1 MKSSGRHIIVRSWRI
16 IMMVNNIVIIIIGV
30 RNRSRTRIIVRAQF
44 GMLNRKILTGFGSC
58 RDNDSDTDGVRD
70 RAIDKASASYL
81 GNAISVLNI
90 IWYY

>member
-1 MKSSGRHIIVRSWRI
+1 MKISGRHIIVRYWCI

>member
-1 MKSSGRHIIVRSWRI
+1 
-16 IMMVNNIVIIIIGV
+16 MMVNNIVIIIIGV

>member
-44 GMLNRKILTGFGSC
+44 GMLTRKILSGSGSC
-58 RDNDSDTDGVRD
+58 RDNDIDTDGVHD
-70 RAIDKASASYL
+70 RAIDKASAIYL
-81 GNAISVLNI
+81 GNTIRVLNI